1 MGRVESR
8 PCSLTGKEMILKAMW
23 RGTAL
28 FLICVICDEWG
39 EKREKDLVKGILVPL
54 DGAQEI
60 VPPRQ
65 LEEEDQGVVSRDGP
79 LWRETL
85 HDHDLNEDTTTKEF
99 FEKSRKK
106 LLAKREA
113 KKEKRGLIKKKQSGK
128 SARRSPTS
136 NKSEEKRI
144 RKRWNGSKSRKN

>member
-23 RGTAL
+23 RVTAL

-54 DGAQEI
+54 DGTQEI

-65 LEEEDQGVVSRDGP
+65 LEEVDQG
-79 LWRETL
+79 
-85 HDHDLNEDTTTKEF
+85 HDLNEDTTTEEF